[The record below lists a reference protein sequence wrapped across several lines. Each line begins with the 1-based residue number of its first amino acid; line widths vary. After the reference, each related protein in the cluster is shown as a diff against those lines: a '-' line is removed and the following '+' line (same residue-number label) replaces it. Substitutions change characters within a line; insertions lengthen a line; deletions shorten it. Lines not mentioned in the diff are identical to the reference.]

1 MHRLKKLLGIAFAT
15 HVLVGLGIIVLI
27 LLSSGWT
34 IGEGRFSEWVRDF
47 ETFDW
52 RWVALVPAF
61 LLWATP
67 IAVVLAWN
75 KARDAGL
82 KADQL
87 REVVGR
93 LLEGKQLPIRVEIDE
108 KIAVR
113 LDEALKV
120 PVELDASVPIDQ
132 AVDVEAQ
139 LPVRF
144 ELPIDSEVETRVFGI
159 GAIKIPIRAR
169 VPIDIVLPV
178 KGTIRVR
185 AAAMPVQLRT
195 EAVVRLPPFVLP
207 ISARIETR
215 VDLLENLKVA
225 ESRLRKTL
233 AAKAE

>member
-93 LLEGKQLPIRVEIDE
+93 LLEGK
-108 KIAVR
+108 
-113 LDEALKV
+113 
-120 PVELDASVPIDQ
+120 
-132 AVDVEAQ
+132 
-139 LPVRF
+139 
-144 ELPIDSEVETRVFGI
+144 
-159 GAIKIPIRAR
+159 
-169 VPIDIVLPV
+169 
-178 KGTIRVR
+178 
-185 AAAMPVQLRT
+185 
-195 EAVVRLPPFVLP
+195 
-207 ISARIETR
+207 
-215 VDLLENLKVA
+215 
-225 ESRLRKTL
+225 
-233 AAKAE
+233 